1 MRRIVWICLFICLV
15 ALSIADA
22 QGLKAGFAKR
32 DITPPDPIPMWG
44 YGARHALPAEGT
56 LDPLFA
62 KALVIEAG
70 GSKLALVG
78 LDLGR
83 GPTYRMMDAI
93 LEAVKE
99 QSGVDYAMMVGS
111 HTHHGP
117 VIELLDQ
124 PGYGQGKFDEAV
136 AYADSLIDHL
146 TAVINEAAANTVDAK
161 MGWAIEDT
169 DLNRNRHTKN
179 EPKPRDPE
187 LAVVRWDTLDGKP
200 IAIMANLA
208 AHSTI
213 HSVMD
218 RRWTSEWPGHMQKK
232 VEEDLNVPCFF
243 MQGAA
248 GDLSPNT
255 NNERR
260 GISGFG
266 QAVAAKVLELN
277 ARIETRVPENPSIK
291 GRYDVFSYPSRVD
304 FTDRAVMAAYKMA
317 FFPELMAMLEELP
330 DNTVTVRACTVVLNN
345 ELAVVGGS
353 GEFFSDLAVR
363 LKRESTAPTTLF
375 FGYCNGHSMYVPT
388 VRGAEEGG
396 YGGDPLVA
404 WVPPNAG
411 DEIIDKALAN
421 IAGFI
426 E

>member
-1 MRRIVWICLFICLV
+1 MRRIFWIFLILCLFT
-15 ALSIADA
+15 LSIAEA

-44 YGARHALPAEGT
+44 YGARHALPATGT

-99 QSGVDYAMMVGS
+99 QSGVDFAMMVGS

-124 PGYGQGKFDEAV
+124 PGQGQGKYDDAV

-169 DLNRNRHTKN
+169 DLNRNRHTKI

-187 LAVVRWDTLDGKP
+187 LAVVRWDTLDGTP

-218 RRWTSEWPGHMQKK
+218 RQWTSEWPGHMQMK
-232 VEEDLNVPCFF
+232 VEDELNVPCFF

-255 NNERR
+255 SGERR

-277 ARIETRVPENPSIK
+277 ERIETRLPETPAIL
-291 GRYDVFSYPSRVD
+291 GRYDEFTYPSRVD
-304 FTDRAVMAAYKMA
+304 FTNKAVLGAYKMA
-317 FFPELMAMLEELP
+317 FFPELMALLEEVP
-330 DNTVTVRACTVVLNN
+330 DNQVTVRLCTMVLNN
-345 ELAVVGGS
+345 ELALVGGS
-353 GEFFSDLAVR
+353 GEFFSDLSVR
-363 LKRESTAPTTLF
+363 LKRESVAPTTLF
-375 FGYCNGHSMYVPT
+375 FGYCNGHTMYVPT

-396 YGGDPLVA
+396 YGADPLVA
-404 WVPPNAG
+404 WVPPHAG
-411 DEIIDKALAN
+411 DEIIAKALAN
-421 IAGFI
+421 IAEFI